1 MKTLYE
7 IHALKELNDIEI
19 YMKKLRNEID
29 SFDVREHLAW
39 IYESNKKV
47 NKNSW
52 KTALYDEL
60 KDNEWYIND
69 YLLN

>member
-1 MKTLYE
+1 
-7 IHALKELNDIEI
+7 
-19 YMKKLRNEID
+19 MKKLRNEID